1 VVPVFRVQ
9 PDRRVGFDPLEEVWP
24 AVAQRLD
31 EGALEGLLQLEA
43 EDCRF
48 LSVRTP
54 RTLPPERTIRTSA
67 SVSEKRLA
75 ALISGSSASIVTK
88 SLRITSTTLGT
99 ADATNPFPQR
109 RSLISNMKLTSGRFC
124 VPRGVTEPID
134 AVKR

>member
-1 VVPVFRVQ
+1 MDPVFRVQ
-9 PDRRVGFDPLEEVWP
+9 PDRRVGFDPLEEVGP

-43 EDCRF
+43 EGCRF

-88 SLRITSTTLGT
+88 SLRITSKTLGT
-99 ADATNPFPQR
+99 ADAPNPFPQR

-124 VPRGVTEPID
+124 VPRGVTEPTD

>member
-1 VVPVFRVQ
+1 
-9 PDRRVGFDPLEEVWP
+9 
-24 AVAQRLD
+24 
-31 EGALEGLLQLEA
+31 
-43 EDCRF
+43 
-48 LSVRTP
+48 
-54 RTLPPERTIRTSA
+54 LPPERTIRTSA